1 MMKNLKNVASQNL
14 LLPNRL
20 IKPTKKQNQTE
31 ENDWLLVA
39 TNWYFWIY
47 TWTLMVVAIIGLGA
61 TIMLMVVLRFTT
73 RMESIEFLTDGELTK
88 LMGDIDLDDIYK
100 VDGIMEGFKDIPL
113 EITSPNDNILLH
125 VVNPEDKSLES
136 AIELGFSK
144 TQVKNIDSFTVG
156 DPENPFFTT
165 SFPNFGLPEGVR
177 HLDVAT
183 VYTNRI
189 VSPINETLVLKSSNY
204 TRLKGNEGT
213 IIDGSK
219 IKWSA
224 EGDIFLRSVNGT
236 VVLSSAGI
244 YLDVQNL
251 PVVLSNKFAAHQ
263 YKLCI
268 CMPSGMVFRV
278 PVSTSYNSHMACS
291 MIDLGESNH
300 PCK

>member
-1 MMKNLKNVASQNL
+1 M
-14 LLPNRL
+14 
-20 IKPTKKQNQTE
+20 
-31 ENDWLLVA
+31 
-39 TNWYFWIY
+39 
-47 TWTLMVVAIIGLGA
+47 
-61 TIMLMVVLRFTT
+61 
-73 RMESIEFLTDGELTK
+73 
-88 LMGDIDLDDIYK
+88 
-100 VDGIMEGFKDIPL
+100 
-113 EITSPNDNILLH
+113 
-125 VVNPEDKSLES
+125 ES
-136 AIELGFSK
+136 AIELGYSK
-144 TQVKNIDSFTVG
+144 TEVKNINSFTVG
-156 DPENPFFTT
+156 DPENPIFTT

-189 VSPINETLVLKSSNY
+189 VSPINETLTLKSSNY

-278 PVSTSYNSHMACS
+278 PVSTSYNSYMACS

>member
-20 IKPTKKQNQTE
+20 IKPSKKQSKTE

-73 RMESIEFLTDGELTK
+73 RMESIEFLTDSELTK
-88 LMGDIDLDDIYK
+88 LMGNIDLDDIYK

-113 EITSPNDNILLH
+113 EMVSENDNILIH

-136 AIELGFSK
+136 AIELGFTK
-144 TQVKNIDSFTVG
+144 TQVKNINSFTVG
-156 DPENPFFTT
+156 DPENPIFTT

-189 VSPINETLVLKSSNY
+189 VSPINETLTLKSSNY

-213 IIDGSK
+213 TIDGSK

-278 PVSTSYNSHMACS
+278 PVSTSYNSYMACS
-291 MIDLGESNH
+291 MIDIGENNH